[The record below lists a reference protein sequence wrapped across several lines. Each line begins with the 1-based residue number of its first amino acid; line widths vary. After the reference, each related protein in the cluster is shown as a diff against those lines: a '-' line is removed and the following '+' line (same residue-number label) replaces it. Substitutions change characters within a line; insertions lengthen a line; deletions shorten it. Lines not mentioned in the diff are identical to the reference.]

1 MERKFLGTIGETIS
15 CKYLISN
22 DYKII
27 ERNFFFRGGEIDI
40 IAFDE
45 RKNEL
50 VFFEVKTRSNMEYGV
65 PAESITKMKIRHI
78 IRGIKFY
85 VYKNK
90 LENMNIRVDVLE
102 LYYSQNKF
110 LINHIKQII

>member
-1 MERKFLGTIGETIS
+1 MEKKFFGTIGEGIS
-15 CKYLISN
+15 CKYLIN
-22 DYKII
+22 NNYKIV

-40 IAFDE
+40 IAFDVE
-45 RKNEL
+45 KNEL
-50 VFFEVKTRSNMEYGV
+50 VFFEVKTRSSTKYGM
-65 PAESITKMKIRHI
+65 PAESVTKMKVHHI
-78 IRGIKFY
+78 LRGIKFY
-85 VYKNK
+85 VYKNR